1 MNNKNF
7 SQAINQAAEK
17 LLTKIPT
24 EQKQA
29 YLSEATWNL
38 IENRQA
44 ARAQSNSDLKQ
55 QLNAAMKRSARCDK
69 KKWKLRML
77 EDFHPPG
84 QNGKALSLKSLHLN
98 LLFIS

>member
-24 EQKQA
+24 EQKQ
-29 YLSEATWNL
+29 ATWNL